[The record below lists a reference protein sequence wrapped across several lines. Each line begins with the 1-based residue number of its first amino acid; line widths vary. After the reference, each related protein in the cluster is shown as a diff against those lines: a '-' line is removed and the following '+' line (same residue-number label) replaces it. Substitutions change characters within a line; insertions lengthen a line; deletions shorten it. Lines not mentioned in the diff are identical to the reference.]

1 MCCFAQGIS
10 GESWLMFTQQI
21 LNLIQI
27 SEQFYSDVPPV
38 RLMDPFLIYPEV
50 HPWNR
55 NELTNRNMVRLK
67 NRQCDSSATFSHR
80 QWFGNFSLCAPSCLK
95 FHLWPSWWVVS
106 TLTSGFCFLVRKSDC
121 IFPLPTYVAFLSSGL
136 HRKGLIWQK
145 ECSKKKKKKSMNA
158 CWDFQSSF
166 SMSNFVIRVFSL
178 RPNEWQR
185 DSERIPSRSI
195 FWEACMILRTSPP
208 ELDQQKCIYER
219 QGLIARFAWHLLS
232 GIVMEN
238 DEVLAYCQEEG
249 E

>member
-10 GESWLMFTQQI
+10 GESWLMLTQQI

-145 ECSKKKKKKSMNA
+145 ECSKKKKKKKAWMHVGTFSPHSRCLILLYECFHYDLMN
-158 CWDFQSSF
+158 D
-166 SMSNFVIRVFSL
+166 
-178 RPNEWQR
+178 
-185 DSERIPSRSI
+185 
-195 FWEACMILRTSPP
+195 
-208 ELDQQKCIYER
+208 K
-219 QGLIARFAWHLLS
+219 
-232 GIVMEN
+232 GIVKESPA
-238 DEVLAYCQEEG
+238 DQYFGKLAWYWERHLQN
-249 E
+249 